1 MVRRGRKIVNV
12 ISDMIGKENV
22 KKKKIHGSKKKVS
35 KIKNIKV
42 LKQ

>member
-12 ISDMIGKENV
+12 ISDMIGKESV
-22 KKKKIHGSKKKVS
+22 KKIHGSKKKVS

>member
-22 KKKKIHGSKKKVS
+22 KKKKYMEVKKKCQKLKIS
-35 KIKNIKV
+35 KF
-42 LKQ
+42 